1 MKATGLLL
9 LLAIAVI
16 QTQARSSRWRR
27 NRSSREVKDSS
38 ESMEMHDW
46 LTAEQKSELEPL
58 KHKPAEFRDKVMVYY
73 KQLPQEKQDK
83 WNKVYKKEC
92 VEWIKEVASEAEIE
106 ELKQLK
112 AKKDKKTLESKVLEY
127 RARLPEQ
134 KRKMVE
140 VWEENCRELW
150 KDELSRKRRD
160 IDKNFE
166 DFTKWMTAEQKKEV
180 SDMKDAGK
188 SFEEL
193 REKTVKYFEAL
204 PAEKQQ
210 SLKEEFKGKCKE
222 FFKKI
227 SKPEELEKM
236 KALHEAGND
245 AEVRTVLKG
254 VIGRLSGDE
263 QKLAGKM
270 EMLCT
275 DVYAVKTK
283 KRRDIDEKINKRL
296 SWMTADQKEE
306 IKQMY
311 ASGKSQADIRAK
323 IFEYLSALEGP
334 AGIAAKEKTQKEC
347 YKWMEDVASA
357 EEIAALHKMHE
368 TDHAGCKKKVR
379 EFMGRLSADR
389 RDEVE
394 KNLPFC
400 EKVWYGEHDHHGHH
414 GHHHRRHLA
423 VRRRRHLH
431 AIDKFLDWLT
441 PEQKTKLEDIEKSG
455 SHFDE
460 VIAKVKEFYSALPEA
475 KQAEL
480 KANFK
485 SQCSAW
491 VKEVATTEEMD
502 SIRKMHEA
510 KNHAELK
517 KKLLELENRLTE
529 EQKHT
534 VEHVREVCLGVWE
547 MQNSRRRRDHH
558 EHHIDEDMKKYLT
571 WLTADQKAKVKE
583 HFDKGDKETG
593 YKMVMEMFESATG
606 DAKAKAIDELKAAC
620 KHYGRDILGD
630 KNADIIKDMKD
641 AGATNEA
648 ISKKVEEMIGEITE
662 DDKKTKAHHLVAGC
676 KKIYGAARFRRD
688 HHHEHN
694 VDEAM
699 EKYLTWLTADQ
710 KDKVKEKFTKGDR
723 EDAYKMIME
732 MFEASS
738 GDVKAKASEELK
750 AACKHYGRDLLGD
763 KNADAIKEMHE
774 SGATHEAIYK
784 RVDEMIAEIADED
797 KRKKAERLVAGC
809 KKISKAARVRREHH
823 HEHNIDEAMEKYLT
837 WMTADQKDKVKEK
850 FTKGDREDAYKMIM
864 EMFEASSGD
873 IKAKASEEL
882 KAACKHYGRDLLG
895 DKNADAIKEMHESG
909 ATHEAI
915 SKRVDEMIAEIADED
930 KRKKAER
937 LTAGCKKIYGA
948 ARFRRRRDHHHE
960 HNIDEAMEKYLTW
973 LTADQKDKVKEKFSK
988 GDREDAYKMIMEMF
1002 EASSGD
1008 VKAKASEELKAAC
1021 KHYGRDLLGDKN
1033 ADAIK
1038 EMHESGATHEAI
1050 SKRVDEMIS
1059 EIADEDKRKK
1069 AERLTAGCKKI
1080 YGAARVRR
1088 DHHHHHTL
1096 DEAFEKYLT
1105 WLNEDQKTEL
1115 KSLKEGGDKEGI
1127 YKKIMEFF
1135 DATSGDTKE
1144 KAAEE
1149 LQAACKHYIKD
1160 FVGEDKAAEFKKMKE
1175 SGVPVDEIAKKVEE
1189 AIEEIGDDAVKSKAK
1204 KASIACKRVFGVSRR
1219 FRREHHEHTFEE
1231 AMEKYL
1237 TWLTADQKIELKSLY
1252 DAGDKG
1258 AMYDK
1263 VMEMFDAATGETK
1276 EKAVKEL
1283 KGACKHYVKDLI
1295 GDANAEEIR
1304 EMKDSGASNDA
1315 IATKV
1320 EEMIEKIADDK
1331 KKAQALRA
1339 STYCKKIYGT
1349 ARRMRRDHDHEHNLE
1364 EAMEKYLAW
1373 LNADQK
1379 AEVKKLFEAEGRPA
1393 VYKKVLEY
1401 FEAASGEVKEQA
1413 TTELQAACKHYV
1425 KDHIG
1430 AENAEKLKEMKDSGA
1445 AKEAI
1450 AAKLDE
1456 FIAAITDDKKKE
1468 QATRASAA
1476 CKKIFGVN
1484 ARRMRRDHHEHNLEE
1499 AMEKYLTWLTDDQKA
1514 EVKKFFESGDRAE
1527 LYSKV
1532 MEYFEASSGEVKEK
1546 AAFELKA
1553 ACKHYI
1559 KDYIGEENAA
1569 KIKEMKDSGV
1579 SHEAIAAKV
1588 DEFINA
1594 ISDEKKKEKALR
1606 AAKGCK
1612 KVYGVAKR
1620 MKRDHHDHAHSLKE
1634 AMEKYLSWMTP
1645 EQQAEIKRIFEEEGR
1660 PAVYKKVME
1669 EFDSASGEVKEKA
1682 AEELKAACKHYVK
1695 DYIGAENAEKIKEM
1709 KDSGASKEAIAKK
1722 VDEFIAAIS
1731 DEKKKETAMKA
1742 SADCKKIYGVAR
1754 RMRREHHHEHNL
1766 EEAMKNYLTWL
1777 NDDQKEEVKKVL
1789 KGGDRLAAY
1798 KKVME
1803 FYEATS
1809 GDKKAKAATELKA
1822 ACKHYIKD
1830 LIGEEKA
1837 ARIRHMKESGAT
1849 NEAIA
1854 QEVDAIISLI
1864 PNEEK
1869 RMQAKHAAADCK
1881 KIYGIARRMRRDH
1894 HEHTLEE
1901 AFEKYLTWLDDSQ
1914 KNELKQ
1920 MKEKGDR
1927 EAIYKKVMEYFD
1939 GASGDVK
1946 AKATEELQSGC
1957 KHYIMSYVG
1966 KEKADELKALKDS
1979 GASKEEMAKKVD
1991 EAIEAIADEET
2002 KTKAKKAA
2010 MSCRKIY
2017 GVTKARRHLAARRR
2031 RHHPD
2036 NVFHWF

>member
-1 MKATGLLL
+1 
-9 LLAIAVI
+9 
-16 QTQARSSRWRR
+16 
-27 NRSSREVKDSS
+27 
-38 ESMEMHDW
+38 
-46 LTAEQKSELEPL
+46 
-58 KHKPAEFRDKVMVYY
+58 
-73 KQLPQEKQDK
+73 
-83 WNKVYKKEC
+83 
-92 VEWIKEVASEAEIE
+92 
-106 ELKQLK
+106 
-112 AKKDKKTLESKVLEY
+112 
-127 RARLPEQ
+127 
-134 KRKMVE
+134 
-140 VWEENCRELW
+140 
-150 KDELSRKRRD
+150 
-160 IDKNFE
+160 
-166 DFTKWMTAEQKKEV
+166 
-180 SDMKDAGK
+180 
-188 SFEEL
+188 
-193 REKTVKYFEAL
+193 
-204 PAEKQQ
+204 
-210 SLKEEFKGKCKE
+210 
-222 FFKKI
+222 
-227 SKPEELEKM
+227 
-236 KALHEAGND
+236 
-245 AEVRTVLKG
+245 
-254 VIGRLSGDE
+254 
-263 QKLAGKM
+263 
-270 EMLCT
+270 
-275 DVYAVKTK
+275 
-283 KRRDIDEKINKRL
+283 
-296 SWMTADQKEE
+296 
-306 IKQMY
+306 
-311 ASGKSQADIRAK
+311 
-323 IFEYLSALEGP
+323 
-334 AGIAAKEKTQKEC
+334 
-347 YKWMEDVASA
+347 
-357 EEIAALHKMHE
+357 
-368 TDHAGCKKKVR
+368 
-379 EFMGRLSADR
+379 
-389 RDEVE
+389 
-394 KNLPFC
+394 
-400 EKVWYGEHDHHGHH
+400 
-414 GHHHRRHLA
+414 
-423 VRRRRHLH
+423 
-431 AIDKFLDWLT
+431 
-441 PEQKTKLEDIEKSG
+441 
-455 SHFDE
+455 
-460 VIAKVKEFYSALPEA
+460 
-475 KQAEL
+475 
-480 KANFK
+480 
-485 SQCSAW
+485 
-491 VKEVATTEEMD
+491 MD

-547 MQNSRRRRDHH
+547 MQTSRRRRDHH
-558 EHHIDEDMKKYLT
+558 EHHLDEDMQKYLT

-606 DAKAKAIDELKAAC
+606 DVKAKAIDELKAAC

-662 DDKKTKAHHLVAGC
+662 DDRKAKAQHLVTGC

-694 VDEAM
+694 IDEAM
-699 EKYLTWLTADQ
+699 EKYLTWLTAEQ

-723 EDAYKMIME
+723 EDGYKMIME

-797 KRKKAERLVAGC
+797 KRKKAERLTAGC
-809 KKISKAARVRREHH
+809 KKIYGAAKLRRRRDHH

-837 WMTADQKDKVKEK
+837 WLTADQKDKVKEK
-850 FTKGDREDAYKMIM
+850 FTKGDREDAYKLIM

-873 IKAKASEEL
+873 VKVKASEEL

-948 ARFRRRRDHHHE
+948 AR
-960 HNIDEAMEKYLTW
+960 
-973 LTADQKDKVKEKFSK
+973 
-988 GDREDAYKMIMEMF
+988 
-1002 EASSGD
+1002 
-1008 VKAKASEELKAAC
+1008 
-1021 KHYGRDLLGDKN
+1021 
-1033 ADAIK
+1033 
-1038 EMHESGATHEAI
+1038 
-1050 SKRVDEMIS
+1050 
-1059 EIADEDKRKK
+1059 
-1069 AERLTAGCKKI
+1069 
-1080 YGAARVRR
+1080 VRR

-1096 DEAFEKYLT
+1096 EEAFQKYLT
-1105 WLNEDQKTEL
+1105 WLNEDQKSEL
-1115 KSLKEGGDKEGI
+1115 KSLKESGDKEGI

-1135 DATSGDTKE
+1135 DATSGDAKA

-1204 KASIACKRVFGVSRR
+1204 KASIACKRVFGVSTR
-1219 FRREHHEHTFEE
+1219 FRRDHHEHTFEE

-1258 AMYDK
+1258 AVYDK

-1304 EMKDSGASNDA
+1304 KMKDSGASNDA

-1320 EEMIEKIADDK
+1320 EEMIEKMADDK

-1339 STYCKKIYGT
+1339 STHCKKIYGT

-1379 AEVKKLFEAEGRPA
+1379 AEVKKLFESEGRPA

-1445 AKEAI
+1445 TKEAI
-1450 AAKLDE
+1450 AAKVDE
-1456 FIAAITDDKKKE
+1456 FIAAITDDKRKE

-1476 CKKIFGVN
+1476 CKKIFGVK
-1484 ARRMRRDHHEHNLEE
+1484 ARRMRRDHHEHTLDE

-1527 LYSKV
+1527 LYTKV

-1559 KDYIGEENAA
+1559 KDSIGEENAA
-1569 KIKEMKDSGV
+1569 KIKEMKDSGA

-1594 ISDEKKKEKALR
+1594 ITDEKKKAQALR

-1612 KVYGVAKR
+1612 KVYGVARR
-1620 MKRDHHDHAHSLKE
+1620 MRRDHHDHEHNLKE

-1709 KDSGASKEAIAKK
+1709 KDSGASKEAIAAK

-1731 DEKKKETAMKA
+1731 DDKRKETAMKA
-1742 SADCKKIYGVAR
+1742 SANCKKIYGVAR
-1754 RMRREHHHEHNL
+1754 RLRREHHHEHNL

-1777 NDDQKEEVKKVL
+1777 NDDQKEEVKKAL

-1809 GDKKAKAATELKA
+1809 GDKKSKAATELKA

-1864 PNEEK
+1864 PNEKK

-1901 AFEKYLTWLDDSQ
+1901 AFEKYLTWLDDAQ
-1914 KNELKQ
+1914 KGELKQ

-1991 EAIEAIADEET
+1991 EAIEAIADVET

-2036 NVFHWF
+2036 NFFHWI